1 MKTSG
6 NVSSQ
11 GEEEPPEKLLVISPI
26 PESSYSYTRKQQE
39 FKKMF
44 GKNLKD
50 MKRTKVPAKRKFSE
64 WFPEKKEKWYGV
76 LEDEFST
83 VEKKEKA
90 FKRLKTV
97 LNVNLR
103 VSKLKRSGSP
113 LHEDEEALQGMD
125 ANSFRPPSP
134 PTPPIS
140 EDEESPSPVTFSRHV
155 YEEEED
161 DVPPLPQAPPLLL
174 ESTCLSPCSSSPP
187 PPGCLSPL
195 KGTDSADRMEEKF
208 KYLDAAVKETDEY
221 LARMDVQYP
230 GVPSFSSPSPPR
242 CLSPLKGTDSI
253 ERMEEKINDLEK
265 AVQETDEYLARMDE
279 RYPRVPYEP
288 SVPTAEFSSPDSS
301 IDQIPTAEFSSPSTP
316 PRCGS
321 PLNLQSCSPL
331 KAPVSPL
338 KATDSIDRM
347 EEKIFDLDMCETDEE
362 TAEMD
367 KLKKVFDR
375 FKRVTNMHTKLLHR
389 VQLLLQEPLPE
400 DPQAEDVEDTQEE
413 DVEPQV
419 EEFDRFSFAAV
430 GYGPTPEI
438 NDRIAK
444 AFAERQ
450 QTDEEPEPVI
460 GDVLLEKI
468 VGGDL
473 APAPCTSEKK
483 KDFYDEGTDYSL
495 AHGRVRDQMIRS
507 DYLILGQDRTYQKVA
522 IHDHGVHVPLDE
534 TKHRDEDVRVCSIC
548 DNTRIFLGDWPLHIR
563 SSYHQI
569 KCAIK
574 KKLAGCCFLRNKNIR
589 PHLWNE
595 CDVCLKMRENVRSN
609 PELLDTSL
617 NDWSVYNPLSDQT
630 YQEHLDR
637 VAIAERATSGFTC
650 EPCGKKNLSKEY
662 FDKHISGKAH
672 KLKMK
677 QIGAERK
684 QLGTSVSNKKRKSDS
699 SVNTSTS
706 KKPRFAD
713 RIPDTTWDATES
725 VTDDTSANTSTSK
738 KRDTGRIPDNTWDPS
753 ESTSTSSA
761 PAMKV
766 AASSDFDSCIKAND
780 DKSFLCTICDC
791 RIAQKRNVKPHLKS
805 KRHQNNCKTEIA
817 SSDEEATGSG
827 NLDELGFARDTTSPR
842 PGCHFLL
849 EFNRPVKYKIA
860 RRLLRSVAA
869 CTVCLKRFR
878 SLGVLRRHR
887 ESKAHRE
894 MVKVRI
900 AKRRKMNKKVA
911 GGDITHGEIIAKIYE
926 RFPSL
931 KLKFLS
937 KRKILRRKL
946 IKEQQFIDKAV
957 ICNEFGGELFK
968 NSHSHMYLQ
977 THDKYTFKKMK
988 KVFKKK
994 FNQKINDIRRP
1005 MNFREYCKYCTKED
1019 RAAVVVNVPLKFTS
1033 TVYRAAR
1040 YFQESNSATAN
1051 YGDYIP
1057 STIAGCDRK
1066 IFESVLA
1073 TEGKLNE
1080 SICMAER
1087 TKSVQLLA
1095 WQNELMTE
1103 LEAVRDSNRKVIWIA
1118 DIAGGA
1124 GKSVLCQWL
1133 MSYSQGYGST
1143 ILFQDF
1149 DYRNN
1154 SFLYSKEKMVL
1165 FDLPRTSKPDNLK
1178 FIEDLKNGYIIS
1190 TKYEVRKKVFESP
1203 VVIVFANSYPEKTLL
1218 SIDRWHVFHISRGV
1232 GDDDDHLVFHPE
1244 YNRLI

>member
-1 MKTSG
+1 MQEKIDDLLKS
-6 NVSSQ
+6 VS
-11 GEEEPPEKLLVISPI
+11 VTASP
-26 PESSYSYTRKQQE
+26 
-39 FKKMF
+39 
-44 GKNLKD
+44 
-50 MKRTKVPAKRKFSE
+50 
-64 WFPEKKEKWYGV
+64 
-76 LEDEFST
+76 
-83 VEKKEKA
+83 
-90 FKRLKTV
+90 
-97 LNVNLR
+97 
-103 VSKLKRSGSP
+103 VSHS
-113 LHEDEEALQGMD
+113 
-125 ANSFRPPSP
+125 
-134 PTPPIS
+134 TPP
-140 EDEESPSPVTFSRHV
+140 R
-155 YEEEED
+155 
-161 DVPPLPQAPPLLL
+161 
-174 ESTCLSPCSSSPP
+174 CSSPP
-187 PPGCLSPL
+187 PPGGLSPL
-195 KGTDSADRMEEKF
+195 KGTDSA
-208 KYLDAAVKETDEY
+208 
-221 LARMDVQYP
+221 
-230 GVPSFSSPSPPR
+230 
-242 CLSPLKGTDSI
+242 
-253 ERMEEKINDLEK
+253 ERMQEKIEDLEK
-265 AVQETDEYLARMDE
+265 AMMETDAFLSKMRA
-279 RYPRVPYEP
+279 
-288 SVPTAEFSSPDSS
+288 SSLPIASS
-301 IDQIPTAEFSSPSTP
+301 ESSTDQISSPSSP

-321 PLNLQSCSPL
+321 PLNMQTDSSPL

-347 EEKIFDLDMCETDEE
+347 EEKIFDLDMCENDEE

-367 KLKKVFDR
+367 KLKKVFNR
-375 FKRVTNMHTKLLHR
+375 FVQVTNTHTKLLHK

-400 DPQAEDVEDTQEE
+400 DPQAVDVEDTQEE
-413 DVEPQV
+413 DMEPKV
-419 EEFDRFSFAAV
+419 EEFDRFSFSAP

-438 NDRIAK
+438 NNRIAE
-444 AFAERQ
+444 ANAERKKRQ

-483 KDFYDEGTDYSL
+483 DFYDEGTDYSL
-495 AHGRVRDQMIRS
+495 AHARVRDQMIRS
-507 DYLILGQDRTYQKVA
+507 DYLILGQDRTFQKVS
-522 IHDHGVHVPLDE
+522 IHDHGVHFPLDD
-534 TKHRDEDVRVCSIC
+534 TKHRDEDVRVCSMC

-563 SSYHQI
+563 SAYHQI
-569 KCAIK
+569 KFAIK

-589 PHLWNE
+589 PHLWNQ

-637 VAIAERATSGFTC
+637 VAIAERATSGFSC
-650 EPCGKKNLSKEY
+650 EPCGKRNLSKEY

-677 QIGAERK
+677 QIGAEKK

-699 SVNTSTS
+699 SVNTST
-706 KKPRFAD
+706 KKKRFAD

-725 VTDDTSANTSTSK
+725 VTDDTSNRNSTSANTSTS
-738 KRDTGRIPDNTWDPS
+738 RNTDTDRIPDNTWDPS

-761 PAMKV
+761 PARKV
-766 AASSDFDSCIKAND
+766 DVSSDFDSCIKAND

-860 RRLLRSVAA
+860 RRLLRSVAT

-878 SLGVLRRHR
+878 SLGVLRRHK

-894 MVKVRI
+894 MLKVTI
-900 AKRRKMNKKVA
+900 AKKRKMNKKVA

-926 RFPSL
+926 RFPHL

-968 NSHSHMYLQ
+968 NSHSIMYLQ

-1005 MNFREYCKYCTKED
+1005 MNFRECCKYCTKED

-1033 TVYRAAR
+1033 TVFRAAR

-1095 WQNELMTE
+1095 WQNELLTE
-1103 LEAVRDSNRKVIWIA
+1103 LEAVRGSNRKVIWIA

-1203 VVIVFANSYPEKTLL
+1203 VVIVFSNSYPEKTLL
-1218 SIDRWHVFHISRGV
+1218 SIDRWHVFNISRGV